1 MCHGYRWQREE
12 KGEERRETV
21 FLSDLFDR
29 EPASGR
35 PQPVEADAE
44 REIERDHELVMTER

>member
-29 EPASGR
+29 DPAPGR

-44 REIERDHELVMTER
+44 REIERERELVMTER